1 LLPTIAAPEL
11 TDTPSSRG
19 ALSNAGWNAFGTLS
33 SIAISFV
40 LAPVLIRNMGTD
52 QYGILLL
59 VWSVTGILG
68 LVNFGFGE
76 ATLRFTALYFG
87 RHDLTGVNRVIGATL
102 TFYLLV
108 CFIVAIG
115 LFFGAP
121 RLANFFS
128 VPESEREVVAVLLR
142 LAALCFA
149 LRTISLC
156 YGTVPMALQRYD
168 VSNKIGI
175 AQNVVRSAGYI
186 LLALSGLSIVHIILW
201 DVVTLT
207 ATLVVLAIVIRKLAP
222 GVSLAPSFSLL
233 GLKEIVGFSVF
244 SFLTYAFHMLH
255 RESGKLIA
263 GWQLGAAPVAYLGT
277 PDNLAQRLHMVVA
290 SGGETLMPRFSA
302 NQDPETARSLFLHG
316 TWASLAVSL
325 VLLLPLVLLMPDFLS
340 LWISPEF
347 SRESATLGQ
356 LVALSYITQGA
367 YAPAATYFRG
377 IGKPWLVT
385 IVIAFAGL
393 STLLLSL
400 LLVPRLGVLGVGY
413 AYVIG
418 SIPPLVGVVHG
429 WISLLGRSPQG
440 GLGRLVGLPLLMSA
454 MAYAACLAIR
464 AQVTEVGWIWLFVL
478 GGLFLGITSALVF
491 GADLLLGG
499 RDASSKRL
507 LQRMLASGKLA
518 GLSRTLR
525 LRRAH

>member
-1 LLPTIAAPEL
+1 
-11 TDTPSSRG
+11 
-19 ALSNAGWNAFGTLS
+19 
-33 SIAISFV
+33 
-40 LAPVLIRNMGTD
+40 
-52 QYGILLL
+52 
-59 VWSVTGILG
+59 
-68 LVNFGFGE
+68 
-76 ATLRFTALYFG
+76 
-87 RHDLTGVNRVIGATL
+87 
-102 TFYLLV
+102 
-108 CFIVAIG
+108 
-115 LFFGAP
+115 
-121 RLANFFS
+121 
-128 VPESEREVVAVLLR
+128 
-142 LAALCFA
+142 
-149 LRTISLC
+149 
-156 YGTVPMALQRYD
+156 
-168 VSNKIGI
+168 
-175 AQNVVRSAGYI
+175 
-186 LLALSGLSIVHIILW
+186 
-201 DVVTLT
+201 
-207 ATLVVLAIVIRKLAP
+207 
-222 GVSLAPSFSLL
+222 
-233 GLKEIVGFSVF
+233 
-244 SFLTYAFHMLH
+244 
-255 RESGKLIA
+255 
-263 GWQLGAAPVAYLGT
+263 
-277 PDNLAQRLHMVVA
+277 
-290 SGGETLMPRFSA
+290 
-302 NQDPETARSLFLHG
+302 
-316 TWASLAVSL
+316 
-325 VLLLPLVLLMPDFLS
+325 LVLLMPDFLS